1 LGSLSRREIL
11 RAMSEENVEA
21 VRGVYDALNNLDWD
35 AVFRDM
41 DPDVEMKFQRA
52 PDAGTLR
59 QREAVQGFLEDY
71 LGAFEKMIFEPEE
84 LFENDDQ
91 VVVLVTRRARP
102 KGGSGEMV
110 VRNGHIWTVRDGTI
124 LSMKSFPDPEE
135 ALEAAGLRE

>member
-1 LGSLSRREIL
+1 VAKRDTAW
-11 RAMSEENVEA
+11 AMSEENVEI
-21 VRGVYDALNNLDWD
+21 VRGVYDALNSLDWD

-41 DPDVEMKFQRA
+41 HPNIEVMFQRA

-59 QREAVQGFLEDY
+59 QREAVQRFLEDY
-71 LGAFEKMIFEPEE
+71 LGAFEEMTFEPEK

-124 LSMKSFPDPEE
+124 LSMRSFPDPEK
-135 ALEAAGLRE
+135 ALEAAGLGE